1 MTTPSAPDD
10 TRSPTGRRAELLEE
24 LAMAGR
30 ASSVATVM
38 FHTAVAARQGL
49 SASEEKAL
57 DLLERSGP
65 LTAGELAR
73 QTGLAPASVTG
84 LINRLEQKG
93 FARRIQNPSDRR
105 SILVEV
111 DVERMYA
118 RVAPLFADWVRSLEE
133 LYAGYSDEQL
143 EVILHFLT
151 EAARRQQEATAR
163 LTGDEELE

>member
-1 MTTPSAPDD
+1 MTSPSQPD
-10 TRSPTGRRAELLEE
+10 RGRARTGRRAELLEQLE
-24 LAMAGR
+24 TAGR

-73 QTGLAPASVTG
+73 QSGLAPASVTG

-93 FARRIQNPSDRR
+93 FARRIQHPSDRR
-105 SILVEV
+105 SILVEA

-118 RVAPLFADWVRSLEE
+118 RVAPLFAEWARSLQE

-163 LTGDEELE
+163 LTGDEDR